1 MSADFLQKI
10 VEHKRQLLKEKQ
22 PFLAS
27 LKKKIIGNKLT
38 SYGLF
43 KKAISKPGQM
53 NLIAEIKKA
62 SPSQGIIRKDFD
74 VMGLARI
81 YVDNGAA
88 AISILTEE
96 KFFLGKPPYIRQVSD
111 HFAVPLLT
119 KDFIIDEVQIY
130 EAFYLGTSAI
140 LLIVAILTDEEIK
153 HLMAVARSL
162 DLDCL
167 VEAHDERELERALKA
182 DAEIIGINNRDLHT
196 FEVDIKTSEKLIPK
210 IPPGKI
216 IVAESGIKTHA
227 EVQLL
232 QNLGAHAVLIGETFL
247 READVASKIREVM
260 YGNL

>member
-1 MSADFLQKI
+1 MSVDFLSKI

-22 PFLAS
+22 PFFAT
-27 LKKKIIGNKLT
+27 LKEKITGEKFT
-38 SYGLF
+38 SYHLF
-43 KKAISKPGQM
+43 QTAIARPGAI

-74 VMGLARI
+74 VMGLARV

-111 HFAVPLLT
+111 HFSVPLLT
-119 KDFIIDEVQIY
+119 KDFIINEVQIY
-130 EAFYLGTSAI
+130 EAFYMGTSAV
-140 LLIVAILTDEEIK
+140 LLIVAILTDEALK
-153 HLMAVARSL
+153 HLMTVARGL

-167 VEAHDERELERALKA
+167 VEVHDDRELERALKA

-196 FEVDIKTSEKLIPK
+196 FDVDIKTSVKLIPK
-210 IPPGKI
+210 IPLGKI

-247 READVASKIREVM
+247 REKDVAKKIKKVM
-260 YGNL
+260 HGDL